1 MIKMNVTTML
11 VAILLICIIV
21 FVIFLTV
28 AIKNLINT
36 IKKTNEILED
46 TEIVTSIISGKV
58 EDSEDV
64 LEQLMNGLRSIAK
77 ALGGNETLSK
87 SMANVTKAISSL
99 ISLIKRN
106 KK

>member
-1 MIKMNVTTML
+1 MIKMSVTTML

-58 EDSEDV
+58 EDSEEV

>member
-58 EDSEDV
+58 EDSEEV